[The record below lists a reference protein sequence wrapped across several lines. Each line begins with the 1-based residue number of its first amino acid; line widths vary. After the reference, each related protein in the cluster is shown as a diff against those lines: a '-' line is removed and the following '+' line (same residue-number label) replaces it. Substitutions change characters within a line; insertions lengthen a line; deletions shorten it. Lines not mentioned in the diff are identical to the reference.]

1 MPELNGGHL
10 FIRCLKQEGV
20 EKVFTIVGDTILP
33 LVDAAADEGIEFIDT
48 RHEGAAMHM
57 ADGYARIT
65 GQPAVAL
72 FTGGPGFAN
81 AISGLPA
88 IYTSESPVIFVA
100 GCAELPEKG
109 QATFQEIDQ
118 VAMAAPVSKGSW
130 LIHEKNRIPEFV
142 ATAFRTAM
150 SGRPGPVHLT
160 LPIDLQEAPISEE
173 DLPPY
178 LPQEYRNMGR
188 SQGDPAL
195 IEQAAN
201 LLANAQRPVIIVG
214 NPARYSVEPAQLE
227 ALAESTG
234 APIFTVEQAR
244 GLIDDLHPL
253 CFGYADG
260 ALNHTAR
267 RFREA
272 DVVLLLGKRL
282 DHRYR
287 YGGIFSADAKLIQAD
302 PSPAE
307 IGRNRGVAV
316 GLLGDLGAI
325 VDQLAAAAK
334 PNRNLAPWLD
344 TLQQDRTAWLDS
356 LRSNATGDAPMHPLD
371 VYTRIE
377 HLVDEDTFIVLDGG
391 DYVQWGR
398 CYLPARSPGHFI
410 RLGPLSHLGG
420 AIPYAMAAKLAYPD
434 SKVLAFMGD
443 GSFGF
448 YSMEYDTC
456 IRHNLDITNRHHGQR
471 RQLGHRPHVPVGLFR
486 ARCRNRPPAGRPLR
500 PGGGRHRR
508 LRGTGG
514 TAGGCGAGGGA
525 RDQFGPPVSG
535 QHYGQIRSQPPRGR
549 DDRPSHGRL
558 GDRNNSGSALVA
570 GGARPLGMRRYPLE
584 ARPCAIRQYAL
595 AFLPK
600 TSRVWRQFA
609 PRFRH

>member
-20 EKVFTIVGDTILP
+20 QKVFTIVGDTILP
-33 LVDAAADEGIEFIDT
+33 LVDAAADEGIDFIDT

-65 GQPAVAL
+65 GHPAVAM

-88 IYTSESPVIFVA
+88 IYTAESPVIFIA

-130 LIHEKNRIPEFV
+130 LIHDVRRIPEYV

-160 LPIDLQEAPISEE
+160 LPIDLQEAPVREE
-173 DLPPY
+173 DLPPW

-188 SQGDPAL
+188 PQGDPAL
-195 IEQAAN
+195 IEQAAS
-201 LLANAQRPVIIVG
+201 LLASARRPVIIAG
-214 NPARYSVEPAQLE
+214 NPARYAVSPEQLA
-227 ALAESTG
+227 ALAEAAG
-234 APIFTVEQAR
+234 APVFTVEQAR
-244 GLIDDLHPL
+244 GLLDDRHPL

-260 ALNHTAR
+260 ALNRTAR

-287 YGGIFSADAKLIQAD
+287 YGGVFAPDAKIIQAD
-302 PSPAE
+302 PSAAE

-316 GLLGDLGAI
+316 PLLGDLGAI
-325 VDQLAAAAK
+325 TQQLAAAARYN
-334 PNRNLAPWLD
+334 PHLSPWLD
-344 TLQQDRTAWLDS
+344 TLRQEQTAWREN
-356 LRSNATGDAPMHPLD
+356 LRANAAGDTPMHPLD

-377 HLVDEDTFIVLDGG
+377 HLIDEDTFIILDGG

-398 CYLPARSPGHFI
+398 CYLPARQPGRFI

-420 AIPYAMAAKLAYPD
+420 AIPYAMAAKLAYPK
-434 SKVLAFMGD
+434 SKALAFMGD

-448 YSMEYDTC
+448 YAMEYDTC
-456 IRHNLDITNRHHGQR
+456 IRHNLPITGIMGNDSNWGIDRTF
-471 RQLGHRPHVPVGLFR
+471 QLAYFGRDVGTALRYVRYDQVVAGIGGYAELVEHPDEVAPAVAR
-486 ARCRNRPPAGRPLR
+486 AINSGRPSLVNITVKSG
-500 PGGGRHRR
+500 PSPLADAMIARR
-508 LRGTGG
+508 TGG
-514 TAGGCGAGGGA
+514 
-525 RDQFGPPVSG
+525 
-535 QHYGQIRSQPPRGR
+535 
-549 DDRPSHGRL
+549 
-558 GDRNNSGSALVA
+558 
-570 GGARPLGMRRYPLE
+570 
-584 ARPCAIRQYAL
+584 
-595 AFLPK
+595 
-600 TSRVWRQFA
+600 
-609 PRFRH
+609 

>member
-20 EKVFTIVGDTILP
+20 QKIFTIVGDTILP

-65 GQPAVAL
+65 GQPAVAM

-109 QATFQEIDQ
+109 QAAFQEIDQ
-118 VAMAAPVSKGSW
+118 VAMAAPVSKGAW
-130 LIHEKNRIPEFV
+130 LIHDVPRIPEFV

-160 LPIDLQEAPISEE
+160 LPIDLQEARISEE

-178 LPQEYRNMGR
+178 LPHEYRPTGR
-188 SQGDPAL
+188 AHGDPAL
-195 IEQAAN
+195 IQQAAT
-201 LLANAQRPVIIVG
+201 LLANAQRPVIIAG
-214 NPARYSVEPAQLE
+214 NPARYSVAPAQLE
-227 ALAESTG
+227 ALAEATG
-234 APIFTVEQAR
+234 APVFTVEQAR
-244 GLIDDLHPL
+244 GLLDDRHPL
-253 CFGYADG
+253 CFGYADA

-267 RFREA
+267 QFRNA

-287 YGGIFSADAKLIQAD
+287 YGGIFAPDAKLIQAD
-302 PSPAE
+302 PAPAE

-325 VDQLAAAAK
+325 VDQLTAAAQ
-334 PNRNLAPWLD
+334 PNRRLAPWLD
-344 TLQQDRTAWLDS
+344 SLRREQTAWHDE
-356 LRSNATGDAPMHPLD
+356 LRSHAAGAAPMHPID

-377 HLVDEDTFIVLDGG
+377 HLIDDDTFIVLDGG

-398 CYLPARSPGHFI
+398 CYLPARAPGHFI

-420 AIPYAMAAKLAYPD
+420 AIPYAMAAKLACPD

-456 IRHNLDITNRHHGQR
+456 IRHNLPITGIMGNDGNWGIDRTF
-471 RQLGHRPHVPVGLFR
+471 QLAYFGRDVGT
-486 ARCRNRPPAGRPLR
+486 ALR
-500 PGGGRHRR
+500 PGVRYDQVVAGIGGYAELVEHPNDVAPAVER
-508 LRGTGG
+508 
-514 TAGGCGAGGGA
+514 AIN
-525 RDQFGPPVSG
+525 SN
-535 QHYGQIRSQPPRGR
+535 
-549 DDRPSHGRL
+549 RPSL
-558 GDRNNSGSALVA
+558 VNITVKSGASPLADA
-570 GGARPLGMRRYPLE
+570 MIARRTGA
-584 ARPCAIRQYAL
+584 
-595 AFLPK
+595 
-600 TSRVWRQFA
+600 
-609 PRFRH
+609 